1 MTRLRIVY
9 TLNPDV
15 DERDAFEQLKKTGED
30 LPQGA
35 VLQVARR
42 SDPAME
48 LELRWVPFGDL
59 VQIID
64 FETAAQADAFTDS
77 PAQKAQNTR
86 TRGFFSNIA
95 SFTCPLVEQ

>member
-1 MTRLRIVY
+1 MKRLRIVY
-9 TLNPDV
+9 TLSPGTE
-15 DERDAFEQLKKTGED
+15 EREAMEQLRRTQEE

-35 VLQVARR
+35 SLWVYRR
-42 SDPAME
+42 SDPIME
-48 LELRWVPFGDL
+48 RELRWVPFGDL

-64 FETAAQADAFTDS
+64 FETAAQADAFADS
-77 PAQKAQNTR
+77 QAQKSQAQR

>member
-1 MTRLRIVY
+1 MKRLRIVY
-9 TLNPDV
+9 TLDPGTG
-15 DERDAFEQLKKTGED
+15 EREAMEQLCRTQED
-30 LPQGA
+30 LPRGA
-35 VLQVARR
+35 ALQVYRR

-64 FETAAQADAFTDS
+64 FETAAQADAFADS
-77 PAQKAQNTR
+77 LAQKSQNQR

-95 SFTCPLVEQ
+95 SLTCPLVEQ